1 MPEQLPKEIFNM
13 ISDRSSQLNCI
24 EDYTYAIQ
32 LCLGKVPS
40 YILADL
46 IDSVRCFNRSV
57 ESLEI
62 ELRNNGYSF
71 DQFAYLTAI
80 VDAAEKDKSRAEGGG
95 NTVKT
100 LGIYIW
106 YFFAESEIFP
116 KILIAA
122 ALIIF
127 GMFLERAW

>member
-13 ISDRSSQLNCI
+13 IYDRSSQLNC
-24 EDYTYAIQ
+24 IQ

-80 VDAAEKDKSRAEGGG
+80 VDAAEKDKSRAEGEE
-95 NTVKT
+95 TPRKH
-100 LGIYIW
+100 
-106 YFFAESEIFP
+106 
-116 KILIAA
+116 
-122 ALIIF
+122 
-127 GMFLERAW
+127 

>member
-13 ISDRSSQLNCI
+13 ISDRYSQLNCI
-24 EDYTYAIQ
+24 EDYTYAIP

-80 VDAAEKDKSRAEGGG
+80 VDAAEKDKSRAEGEE
-95 NTVKT
+95 TPRKH
-100 LGIYIW
+100 
-106 YFFAESEIFP
+106 
-116 KILIAA
+116 
-122 ALIIF
+122 
-127 GMFLERAW
+127 

>member
-1 MPEQLPKEIFNM
+1 MPEQLPKEIFNL
-13 ISDRSSQLNCI
+13 ISNRSTQIECLNS
-24 EDYTYAIQ
+24 YAKAIQ
-32 LCLGKVPS
+32 AVSGKVPS

-80 VDAAEKDKSRAEGGG
+80 VDAAEKDKSRAGGEE
-95 NTVKT
+95 T
-100 LGIYIW
+100 
-106 YFFAESEIFP
+106 P
-116 KILIAA
+116 
-122 ALIIF
+122 
-127 GMFLERAW
+127 

>member
-80 VDAAEKDKSRAEGGG
+80 VDAAEKDKSRAGGGG

-116 KILIAA
+116 KILIAVS
-122 ALIIF
+122 LVIF

>member
-1 MPEQLPKEIFNM
+1 MPEKLPKEIFNM

-80 VDAAEKDKSRAEGGG
+80 VDAAEKDKSRAGGRKHRE
-95 NTVKT
+95 NTRDLYLV
-100 LGIYIW
+100 L
-106 YFFAESEIFP
+106 FC
-116 KILIAA
+116 
-122 ALIIF
+122 
-127 GMFLERAW
+127 

>member
-80 VDAAEKDKSRAEGGG
+80 VDAAEKDKSRAGGG

-116 KILIAA
+116 KILIAVS
-122 ALIIF
+122 LVIF